1 MQSIQRAMAI
11 ANVLATQAVENGM
24 TVSELS
30 KQCQLPLS
38 TMHRLLQAMMKQGMV
53 EQDSQ
58 TKYYRLGMIWLE
70 YGLRVYD
77 TVDYVSKVRPVLEH
91 LMREVGESVYLSKP
105 SGTEAIVMERID
117 CENNPIRIYD
127 QLGIR
132 IPMHIGAA
140 NKAMLAAMPPIK
152 AEEILAKLLPVDEL
166 PSFKRELSDIRQKG
180 FAISHAER
188 TEGTSSFAVA
198 IQDGF
203 GEVIGAI
210 SIGVV
215 SFNLNES
222 RANFLTEKVISAGR
236 EISRRLAYNGNIEK
250 RTSGI

>member
-1 MQSIQRAMAI
+1 MQSIQRAMTV
-11 ANVLATQAVENGM
+11 ANVLATGAVENGM
-24 TVSELS
+24 SISELS
-30 KQCQLPLS
+30 KQCNLPLS
-38 TMHRLLQAMMKQGMV
+38 TMHRLLQAMIKQGMV
-53 EQDSQ
+53 EQDHQ
-58 TKYYRLGMIWLE
+58 TKLYRLGMIWLE

-77 TVDYVSKVRPVLEH
+77 TVDYVSKVRPVLEN
-91 LMREVGESVYLSKP
+91 LMREVQESVYLSKP

-140 NKAMLAAMPPIK
+140 NKAMLSAMPPIK
-152 AEEILAKLLPVDEL
+152 VDEILTKLLPAEEIPLFKL
-166 PSFKRELSDIRQKG
+166 ELSEIQRKG
-180 FAISHAER
+180 FAVSHAER

-198 IQDGF
+198 IKDGF

-215 SFNLNES
+215 SFNLTES
-222 RANFLTEKVISAGR
+222 RTEFLIEHVIKAGR
-236 EISRRLAYNGNIEK
+236 NISEKLAYHGK
-250 RTSGI
+250 SVSY